1 MVDTTKEKVSSSN
14 SHDDNIVATHQQPS
28 TNITAATPSTNTTNK
43 RKLDTTSSNT
53 DSNDTSNNNP
63 LLDDDGPPSSNK
75 RRKKNKKKKNKG
87 NQQNNNKSKKQQQH
101 AKYIKKQHNWIE
113 SCSESIHRIPANC
126 VAPLTCIVTRVEIEE
141 EPLLPK
147 GKVDTISAAD
157 NTISGVGGKVD
168 RLNDDIKPS
177 SIQVETDAKKQQQPN
192 NIARPTQAFLSQYS
206 KNREPWKILSTMQ
219 VDNEEKNLFI
229 PVKRHSSTIGPTEWI
244 KRRKQ
249 QQQSSKNSNTY
260 VHLPNGNNGDGILN
274 PYPTS
279 VVPDK
284 FWAQRKRLFSKYDEG
299 IQIHN
304 VNDNNDGEMWYSV
317 TPESIANHVAEKM
330 INNMISSQRG
340 HQQSTNNSSV
350 KRNSITILDVF
361 CGCGG
366 NSIAFARLNAEKK
379 KEGQYPH
386 VKVIAVDNNLSR
398 LKMAANNAAIYNV
411 DKDDI
416 VFIHADAV
424 EVLNHYNKGKL
435 IDLDMKS
442 SRPYE
447 SHQQAGYKLDGLDL
461 LPTNLDGIFLSP
473 PWGGT
478 EYSKQEAGK
487 SGFDIVTSIVVESS
501 CCLGDDKPDSD
512 VDMSTTTAVNTN
524 GGELL
529 SLTAKAVLN
538 DESTKQKGV
547 IAYFLPRNTDGI
559 ILGQSAI
566 SSDIKGSFEMEQN
579 VVNGK
584 VKTVTTYF
592 GGGIDDKQED

>member
-1 MVDTTKEKVSSSN
+1 MVDTIDKVSSSN
-14 SHDDNIVATHQQPS
+14 SHDDIIATHQLPS
-28 TNITAATPSTNTTNK
+28 TDITIAPSTTINK

-53 DSNDTSNNNP
+53 NDTTTNDNP
-63 LLDDDGPPSSNK
+63 LPDEGPPSSSSNK
-75 RRKKNKKKKNKG
+75 RRKKYKKKKNKG
-87 NQQNNNKSKKQQQH
+87 KQQQNNNKSKKQQQH

-141 EPLLPK
+141 EALLPK
-147 GKVDTISAAD
+147 GKVDTSID
-157 NTISGVGGKVD
+157 NTSSGVNSGKVGKS
-168 RLNDDIKPS
+168 NDIIKPS
-177 SIQVETDAKKQQQPN
+177 SIQVETDAKKQQPN

-219 VDNEEKNLFI
+219 VDNEEKKVFI
-229 PVKRHSSTIGPTEWI
+229 PVKRHSSTVGPTEWT
-244 KRRKQ
+244 KRRKR
-249 QQQSSKNSNTY
+249 QQQSGSSKNTY

-299 IQIHN
+299 IQIHS
-304 VNDNNDGEMWYSV
+304 VDDNDDGEMWYSV
-317 TPESIANHVAEKM
+317 TPESIANHVADKM
-330 INNMISSQRG
+330 INMILSQGG
-340 HQQSTNNSSV
+340 HQQSASSSSSIGG
-350 KRNSITILDVF
+350 SITVLDVF

-366 NSIAFARLNAEKK
+366 NSIAFARLNTKK
-379 KEGQYPH
+379 KEGKYPR

-398 LKMAANNAAIYNV
+398 LKMAANNAAIYKI
-411 DKDDI
+411 DKNDI
-416 VFIHADAV
+416 IFIHADAV
-424 EVLNHYNKGKL
+424 QVLNHFNKGKL
-435 IDLDMKS
+435 IDTKS
-442 SRPYE
+442 SRQYE
-447 SHQQAGYKLDGLDL
+447 SHQYAGYKLGGLDL
-461 LPTNLDGIFLSP
+461 LPNKLDGIFLSP

-478 EYSKQEAGK
+478 EYAKQEAGK
-487 SGFDIVTSIVVESS
+487 SGFDIITSIVVESS
-501 CCLGDDKPDSD
+501 CLGDEMPDSD
-512 VDMSTTTAVNTN
+512 GTSTTTAVKTN

-538 DESTKQKGV
+538 DESTTQEGV

-566 SSDIKGSFEMEQN
+566 SSDINGTFEMEQN

-584 VKTVTTYF
+584 VKTITAYF
-592 GGGIDDKQED
+592 GSGVDDKQGD